1 MKLDPIKNPHS
12 KVGQVLKKTKA
23 EEKDELIEKTKKTAI
38 DKYGVSLQ
46 SFLNDISSIYPY
58 GLAT

>member
-38 DKYGVSLQ
+38 DKYGVLIPLNYSFQLFTHYNRKSL
-46 SFLNDISSIYPY
+46 
-58 GLAT
+58 